1 MLNIQTTDNK
11 TQAGSQHDE
20 TNAGQ
25 PDGAGHA
32 GRWAGGLITQEVRF
46 LLSNGLHREKSQA
59 GICKPRFNTE
69 RAAVLKC
76 FKLE

>member
-25 PDGAGHA
+25 PDGAGH
-32 GRWAGGLITQEVRF
+32 GLITQEVRF
-46 LLSNGLHREKSQA
+46 LHSNGLHREKSQA